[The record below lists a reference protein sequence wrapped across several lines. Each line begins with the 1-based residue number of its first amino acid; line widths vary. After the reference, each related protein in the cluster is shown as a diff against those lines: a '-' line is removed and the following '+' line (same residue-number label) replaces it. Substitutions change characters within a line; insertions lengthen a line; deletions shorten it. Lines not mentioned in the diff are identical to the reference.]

1 MASQDASSTKPY
13 KPENAGK
20 RCLICGKPLSPLAGD
35 IGDTCKG
42 HVGKLRIAANTAE
55 VVPEG
60 FIRMS
65 KVCEAA
71 NKEGITTSALV
82 NATGGD
88 AATKPVMD
96 PVFTVTYVGRGKWL
110 NPDVLTKGFALLK
123 AHQLEKAETKAKVP
137 AVVEAG
143 EEEIDQ

>member
-1 MASQDASSTKPY
+1 MASDNGTPKTPHKVCA
-13 KPENAGK
+13 
-20 RCLICGKPLSPLAGD
+20 ICGKPLSPLTGE
-35 IGDTCKG
+35 IGDTCKA
-42 HVGKLRIAANTAE
+42 HQGKLRIAAVQAE

-60 FIRMS
+60 YVRMS

-88 AATKPVMD
+88 AATKTPLD
-96 PVFTVTYVGRGKWL
+96 PIFTVTYVGRGKWL

-123 AHQLEKAETKAKVP
+123 AHQIEKAEAKATSKAKVEEP
-137 AVVEAG
+137 AEVE
-143 EEEIDQ
+143 E